1 MTITAT
7 KSLSKVTTEVI
18 RNIVLFWI
26 WVCSTEY
33 FFRTNHSQGHIQ
45 LLRYHKKPKIWTP
58 HVLDISKFKVSLL
71 HEEAS
76 EKIRKN
82 KEKIF
87 CWMPRTLINS
97 NFVINIGIDIL
108 VYIQIFILMKAAFF
122 LEGIQRFSLIINKT
136 KK

>member
-1 MTITAT
+1 MTIIAT

-33 FFRTNHSQGHIQ
+33 FFRTNHSQGDIQ

-87 CWMPRTLINS
+87 CWMPRTLTKGWYLCCYKYWRRNR
-97 NFVINIGIDIL
+97 N
-108 VYIQIFILMKAAFF
+108 VYPNVLKEAAFF
-122 LEGIQRFSLIINKT
+122 IDGINNLD
-136 KK
+136 